1 MRQTLPLTDVFL
13 KAIKPPQQGRDE
25 YTDTKVPALMLRV
38 SPDGTMVWSLPL

>member
-38 SPDGTMVWSLPL
+38 SPDGDHGLVLPL